1 MVIHDDGGDDDRD
14 RDESAS
20 YRHDGAFRL
29 QNSLNFQNVLTQA
42 QEQALLPQVQE
53 QALLQQ
59 VQEQALLQQVQ
70 QQVLLLLQPTA
81 NRSLP
86 NLLHTLQ
93 LILLSL
99 VLQQLLLQVLQLLQ
113 HGLVLAQQQ
122 QWVQPQELMTPD
134 TS

>member
-42 QEQALLPQVQE
+42 QEQALLP
-53 QALLQQ
+53 Q